1 MARLATLATCS
12 LNQWAL
18 DFDGNLE
25 RTRQS
30 IAIAKERGATYRVG
44 PELELTGYGCEVWGK
59 KSILFLYFCFVHT
72 PRLSPGR
79 SQME

>member
-1 MARLATLATCS
+1 MPRLATLATCS

-30 IAIAKERGATYRVG
+30 IEIAKQRGATYRVG
-44 PELELTGYGCEVWGK
+44 PELELTGYGCEVG
-59 KSILFLYFCFVHT
+59 LRNNT
-72 PRLSPGR
+72 
-79 SQME
+79 